1 VLCKSAASILY
12 GFFALLLI
20 KITKVKTQLRIAVI
34 LASMALLYPTMSI
47 MNIFPH
53 QPLLELV
60 RSIDTERAE
69 SMGVRFENE
78 RILLEH
84 GRKNSFFGWGS
95 WGRNRVY
102 DVESGKD
109 VTVTDGL
116 WVITFSQFGWAGFI
130 AEFGL
135 LAIPVFSAKKAAS
148 KLANSHKELIM
159 LAAHAL
165 LASLIIIDQLP
176 NSSLAPWLWLLVGI
190 LLGRSEAIIRKH
202 REEASSNRALLQ

>member
-1 VLCKSAASILY
+1 
-12 GFFALLLI
+12 
-20 KITKVKTQLRIAVI
+20 
-34 LASMALLYPTMSI
+34 M
-47 MNIFPH
+47 
-53 QPLLELV
+53 
-60 RSIDTERAE
+60 
-69 SMGVRFENE
+69 
-78 RILLEH
+78 
-84 GRKNSFFGWGS
+84 
-95 WGRNRVY
+95 
-102 DVESGKD
+102 
-109 VTVTDGL
+109 TVTDGL